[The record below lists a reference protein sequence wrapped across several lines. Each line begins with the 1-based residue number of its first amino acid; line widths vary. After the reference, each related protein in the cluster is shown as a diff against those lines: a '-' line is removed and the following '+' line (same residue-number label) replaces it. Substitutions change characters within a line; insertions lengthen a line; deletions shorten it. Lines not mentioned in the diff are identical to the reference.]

1 MRKIL
6 FLLIA
11 MLMSCSISTFA
22 STKTNG
28 NMVTDSP
35 KFEIPT
41 NIIIKQ
47 TITFKDGN
55 TVTVYYQK
63 TGDLCK
69 VFSKNDITKYTEDD
83 INRIK
88 SSNFEITDRVEG
100 KCIITKK
107 TSDVMNLAKNIF
119 KKNK

>member
-1 MRKIL
+1 M
-6 FLLIA
+6 IA

-28 NMVTDSP
+28 NMATYSP
-35 KFEIPT
+35 KFEFPT

-63 TGDLCK
+63 TGDVCK

-88 SSNFEITDRVEG
+88 STNIEVTDSVEG

-107 TSDVMNLAKNIF
+107 TTDVMNLAKNIF
-119 KKNK
+119 KQNK

>member
-1 MRKIL
+1 
-6 FLLIA
+6 
-11 MLMSCSISTFA
+11 
-22 STKTNG
+22 
-28 NMVTDSP
+28 MVTESP

-41 NIIIKQ
+41 NIIIKH

-55 TVTVYYQK
+55 TVTLYYQK
-63 TGDLCK
+63 TGDVCK
-69 VFSKNDITKYTEDD
+69 VFSQNDITKYTEDD

-100 KCIITKK
+100 KCVITKK

-119 KKNK
+119 KQNK